1 MTTIRSKKIFFLSGV
16 ILWVLISW
24 GTAQAQQDVP
34 GSKDHPLLSRY
45 PGSRISYYDQKDFSV
60 FYVLEAPPGKSD
72 YDLNACRKVKLEGK
86 VTRIEYD
93 IPAGK
98 SALEVF
104 RNYETALQKA
114 GFQVLARL
122 TTKHIRDFLEVDCR
136 FPGIKGFGSE
146 DDRDHFYLSA
156 RSPAH
161 DKYVSV
167 WVGEGYM
174 GRPAKAAVGI
184 VELKSM
190 ENGLITAQ
198 DMKDE
203 LTARG
208 HVAIYGIHFDTDKAD
223 IKPGSE
229 PVLQQIA
236 TLLKNDP
243 SMKLYVVGH
252 TDNTGTLEHNM
263 DLSKRRAEAVVKVL
277 VEKYG
282 IDKSRLQ
289 AFGVGPLAPV
299 ATNSTEE
306 GRALNRRVELLER

>member
-1 MTTIRSKKIFFLSGV
+1 MTTTRSKKIFFLSGV
-16 ILWVLISW
+16 IVWVLISC
-24 GTAQAQQDVP
+24 GTAQAQQDIP
-34 GSKDHPLLSRY
+34 GSRDHPLLSRY
-45 PGSRISYYDQKDFSV
+45 PGSRISYYDQKDYSV
-60 FYVLEAPPGKSD
+60 YYVLEAPPGKSD
-72 YDLNACRKVKLEGK
+72 YGLNDCRKVKLEGK

-104 RNYETALQKA
+104 RNYESALQKA

-122 TTKHIRDFLEVDCR
+122 TKKDIRDFLEVDCR
-136 FPGIKGFGSE
+136 FPRIKGFGSE

-156 RSPAH
+156 RTPAR

-190 ENGLITAQ
+190 ENGLITA
-198 DMKDE
+198 
-203 LTARG
+203 RG
-208 HVAIYGIHFDTDKAD
+208 HVAIYGIHFDTDKAE

-243 SMKLYVVGH
+243 AMKLYVVGH
-252 TDNTGTLEHNM
+252 TDNTGTLAHNM
-263 DLSKRRAEAVVKVL
+263 DLSKRRAEAVVKEL